1 ILQLPLDVILLVGDY
16 LSLHDKFFL
25 SQTCRAFRNIMGQ
38 DWESKI
44 LRISPADELT
54 FWAGLAFVFVDYW
67 ACPKC
72 YKLHHFI
79 PLDLL
84 DESLSRHPPLCGV
97 DLSRGAFAE
106 ESYRLQYHHIQLAL
120 KFSRLG
126 NSYYSKY
133 LAALM
138 KKHTYT
144 DASTRDLFSKS
155 YTAEPRIIDSRFFL
169 REEWKISNSI
179 FSLVDTID
187 IHRFLIPVCPHLRI
201 ICGGVWLSRRCKEA
215 FGRIS
220 KHARAITGLEDGIES
235 ALAHPGQWISVSC
248 PRCPTDCD
256 IKVSKGLNKVKVMAW
271 HDFGIEGSPLDGGW
285 EAHVESG
292 SYTDWL
298 TPGPTL
304 ADRNNSVRNIWS
316 D

>member
-1 ILQLPLDVILLVGDY
+1 
-16 LSLHDKFFL
+16 
-25 SQTCRAFRNIMGQ
+25 
-38 DWESKI
+38 
-44 LRISPADELT
+44 
-54 FWAGLAFVFVDYW
+54 
-67 ACPKC
+67 
-72 YKLHHFI
+72 
-79 PLDLL
+79 
-84 DESLSRHPPLCGV
+84 
-97 DLSRGAFAE
+97 
-106 ESYRLQYHHIQLAL
+106 
-120 KFSRLG
+120 
-126 NSYYSKY
+126 
-133 LAALM
+133 M
-138 KKHTYT
+138 KKHTNT
-144 DASTRDLFSKS
+144 DASTRNIFSRS
-155 YTAEPRIIDSRFFL
+155 YTAEPRIIDSWFFL

-201 ICGGVWLSRRCKEA
+201 IRGGVWLSRRCKEA

-235 ALAHPGQWISVSC
+235 ALVHPGQWISVSC

-271 HDFGIEGSPLDGGW
+271 HDFGIEGPPLDGGW

-304 ADRNNSVRNIWS
+304 ADRNSSVRNIWS
-316 D
+316 DSARIRWVALESEIKTTVAIGKHWNINCNTGVYWRWAVPMGKCLKRGFYYANSNNSLSLY